1 MGLPC
6 QGGDFRDFPSIARY
20 ERSDDN
26 AVLTTDTMEQA
37 VERSQKGCNNKGYD
51 AALAAVE
58 MAVLFE
64 KLEHE

>member
-1 MGLPC
+1 MT
-6 QGGDFRDFPSIARY
+6 
-20 ERSDDN
+20 N

-37 VERSQKGCNNKGYD
+37 VERSRQGRGNKGYD